1 MILIV
6 QHQVRDYDA
15 WKLVFD
21 EHQAVR
27 TRHGATGHELYRSLG
42 DPNAV
47 TTVSHFPSR
56 EQAEAFASDPALKE
70 AMDLAGVSSEP
81 RFTWAEETEAVDY
94 AAKAA

>member
-27 TRHGATGHELYRSLG
+27 TRHGATGHELYRSL
-42 DPNAV
+42 DDSNDI

-81 RFTWAEETEAVDY
+81 RFTWSEETEAVDY

>member
-21 EHQAVR
+21 GNQALR

-42 DPNAV
+42 DPNELTLV
-47 TTVSHFPSR
+47 THFPSR

-70 AMDLAGVSSEP
+70 AMDLAGVIGKP
-81 RFTWAEETEAVDY
+81 RFTWAEETEALDY
-94 AAKAA
+94 TAKAA